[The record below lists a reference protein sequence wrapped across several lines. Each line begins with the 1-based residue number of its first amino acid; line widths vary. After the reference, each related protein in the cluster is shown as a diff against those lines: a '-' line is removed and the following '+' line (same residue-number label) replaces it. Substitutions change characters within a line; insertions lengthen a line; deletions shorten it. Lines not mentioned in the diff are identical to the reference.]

1 MNIFQQE
8 DVIKGMPD
16 QALMK
21 EAQAPTGRIPQYLV
35 VSEIQRRADMR
46 KRFAGEQQSMPQSTV
61 KDQIVSGGIA
71 SLGQQGQAPQGGMMP
86 QMPAAQPMPP
96 QQSMPVP
103 PQPMPQQMPQQA
115 MSNGGVVRMF
125 DGRGTPFTP
134 QGSTLEELAGSI
146 YDYQRPKRKGNP
158 FQYVEGSLSREDLM
172 RSILGQDAYVPSF
185 KESDKVARPKFVE
198 SAVESGMLEQY
209 LPREEDQFLETKV
222 VEEPSFQSE
231 FGVGNAAVT
240 DANKQLD
247 RELFPFLTE
256 IDEDLAK
263 IGLSDKSTEDKVNRD
278 INKGSVFEKGAE
290 ILMPD
295 DGDYSALTENF
306 EIDTSPIEAVSDKFN
321 PLLEELKNR
330 PKADYQSLI
339 RERTQDFMQFAPDY
353 EGLITEQEL
362 KAKKIREDARKDAGA
377 QALIQLGAGILEGN
391 VGEGLRGAG
400 KASSEIMAQARA
412 EASAEEKLANTM
424 KLSEKEAQMNLGIM
438 GEEAAQR
445 QYDRNTD
452 LIIKEYADDRAA
464 QLSAMNIRSDI
475 IKAEVEAE
483 TSVAQLIYN
492 AQSDKRQFHLDK
504 IVKAAA
510 IQRYDDLRKEENQAT
525 LRAIMQ
531 QIQDPLE
538 EWLLDYRRSI
548 KGKDVSMDQMQKDIN
563 KIINTFLTAY
573 GQKPVPVGGKEEDS
587 LSVSKETSSPNATST
602 NKSIDFSELN

>member
-71 SLGQQGQAPQGGMMP
+71 GLGQQGQAPQGGMMP

-172 RSILGQDAYVPSF
+172 RSVLGQDAYVPSF

-222 VEEPSFQSE
+222 EIPKAMEGYETNEGMFAPIGGTLADIKKIDLPF
-231 FGVGNAAVT
+231 AT
-240 DANKQLD
+240 TIDK
-247 RELFPFLTE
+247 ELFE
-256 IDEDLAK
+256 A
-263 IGLSDKSTEDKVNRD
+263 GSSDKSTKDKVNEDLYSQTQEDLRTLSGD
-278 INKGSVFEKGAE
+278 ISLDV
-290 ILMPD
+290 
-295 DGDYSALTENF
+295 
-306 EIDTSPIEAVSDKFN
+306 SPIRTAAGKFADLTQRFKDRT
-321 PLLEELKNR
+321 P
-330 PKADYQSLI
+330 ADYRSLI
-339 RERTQDFMQFAPDY
+339 EERTQDFMQFAPDY
-353 EGLITEQEL
+353 EGLITDQEL

-400 KASSEIMAQARA
+400 KASSDIMTQARA
-412 EASAEEKLANTM
+412 EAAAEEKLANSM
-424 KLSEKEAQMNLGIM
+424 RLSQEEARMNLGVM

-452 LIIKEYADDRAA
+452 LIIKEYADDRAT
-464 QLSAMNIRSDI
+464 QLAAMGMEADNIKSEL
-475 IKAEVEAE
+475 AAE
-483 TSVAQLIYN
+483 TSIVQLLYG
-492 AQSDKRQFHLDK
+492 AESDKRTFALERL
-504 IVKAAA
+504 VKVASVE
-510 IQRYDDLRKEENQAT
+510 RFKDLKEEEKQAT
-525 LRAIMQ
+525 LRAIIQ
-531 QIQDPLE
+531 QIQDPFE
-538 EWLLDYRRSI
+538 EWFKSYQR
-548 KGKDVSMDQMQKDIN
+548 KNPNVSMETLKVDVN
-563 KIINTFLTAY
+563 KFLNAFITAY
-573 GQKPVPVGGKEEDS
+573 GQKPIALEGDDDVSVDVPSGP
-587 LSVSKETSSPNATST
+587 SSSNATSA
-602 NKSIDFSELN
+602 NKKIDFSEIN

>member
-1 MNIFQQE
+1 VNIFQQE

-46 KRFAGEQQSMPQSTV
+46 KRFAGDQQSMPQSTV

-71 SLGQQGQAPQGGMMP
+71 GLGQQGQAPQGGMMP

-134 QGSTLEELAGSI
+134 QGSTLEELAESM
-146 YDYQRPKRKGNP
+146 YDYERQKRKGNP
-158 FQYVEGSLSREDLM
+158 FQYAQGSLSREDLM
-172 RSILGQDAYVPSF
+172 RSVLGQDAYVPSF

-222 VEEPSFQSE
+222 EIPKAMEGYETNEGMFAPIGGTLADIKKIDLPF
-231 FGVGNAAVT
+231 AT
-240 DANKQLD
+240 TIDK
-247 RELFPFLTE
+247 ELFE
-256 IDEDLAK
+256 A
-263 IGLSDKSTEDKVNRD
+263 GSSDKSTKDKVNEDLYSQTQEDLRTLSGD
-278 INKGSVFEKGAE
+278 ISLDV
-290 ILMPD
+290 
-295 DGDYSALTENF
+295 
-306 EIDTSPIEAVSDKFN
+306 SPIRTAAGKFADLTQRFKDRT
-321 PLLEELKNR
+321 P
-330 PKADYQSLI
+330 ADYRSLI
-339 RERTQDFMQFAPDY
+339 EERTQDFMQFAPDY
-353 EGLITEQEL
+353 EGLITDQEL

-400 KASSEIMAQARA
+400 KASSDIMTQARA
-412 EASAEEKLANTM
+412 EAAAEEKLANSM
-424 KLSEKEAQMNLGIM
+424 RLSQEEARMNLGVM

-452 LIIKEYADDRAA
+452 LIIKEYADDRAT
-464 QLSAMNIRSDI
+464 QLAAMGMEADNIKSEL
-475 IKAEVEAE
+475 AAE
-483 TSVAQLIYN
+483 TSIVQLLYG
-492 AQSDKRQFHLDK
+492 AESDKRTFALERL
-504 IVKAAA
+504 VKVASVE
-510 IQRYDDLRKEENQAT
+510 RFKDLKEEEKQAT
-525 LRAIMQ
+525 LRAIIQ
-531 QIQDPLE
+531 QIQDPFE
-538 EWLLDYRRSI
+538 EWFKSYQR
-548 KGKDVSMDQMQKDIN
+548 KNPNVSMETLKVDVN
-563 KIINTFLTAY
+563 KFLNAFITAY
-573 GQKPVPVGGKEEDS
+573 GQKPIALEGDDDVSVNVPNQKNTKPSSNRIRYDS
-587 LSVSKETSSPNATST
+587 DGNLITG
-602 NKSIDFSELN
+602 

>member
-1 MNIFQQE
+1 
-8 DVIKGMPD
+8 MPD

-71 SLGQQGQAPQGGMMP
+71 GLGQQGQAPQGGMMP

-172 RSILGQDAYVPSF
+172 RSVLGQDAYVPSF

-222 VEEPSFQSE
+222 EIPKAMEGYETNEGMFAPIGGTLADIKKIDLPF
-231 FGVGNAAVT
+231 AT
-240 DANKQLD
+240 TIDK
-247 RELFPFLTE
+247 ELFE
-256 IDEDLAK
+256 A
-263 IGLSDKSTEDKVNRD
+263 GSSDKSTKDKVNEDLYSQTQEDLRTLSGD
-278 INKGSVFEKGAE
+278 ISLDV
-290 ILMPD
+290 
-295 DGDYSALTENF
+295 
-306 EIDTSPIEAVSDKFN
+306 SPIRTAAGKFADLTQRFKDRT
-321 PLLEELKNR
+321 P
-330 PKADYQSLI
+330 ADYRSLI
-339 RERTQDFMQFAPDY
+339 EERTQDFMQFAPDY
-353 EGLITEQEL
+353 EGLITDQEL

-400 KASSEIMAQARA
+400 KASSDIMTQARA
-412 EASAEEKLANTM
+412 EAAAEEKLANSM
-424 KLSEKEAQMNLGIM
+424 RLSQEEARMNLGVM

-452 LIIKEYADDRAA
+452 LIIKEYADDRAT
-464 QLSAMNIRSDI
+464 QLAAMGMEADNIKSEL
-475 IKAEVEAE
+475 AAE
-483 TSVAQLIYN
+483 TSIVQLLYG
-492 AQSDKRQFHLDK
+492 AESDKRTFALERL
-504 IVKAAA
+504 VKVASVE
-510 IQRYDDLRKEENQAT
+510 RFKDLKEEEKQAT
-525 LRAIMQ
+525 LRAIIQ
-531 QIQDPLE
+531 QIQDPFE
-538 EWLLDYRRSI
+538 EWFKSYQR
-548 KGKDVSMDQMQKDIN
+548 KNPNVSMETLKVDVN
-563 KIINTFLTAY
+563 KFLNAFITAY
-573 GQKPVPVGGKEEDS
+573 GQKPIALEGDDDVSVDVPSGP
-587 LSVSKETSSPNATST
+587 SSSNATSA
-602 NKSIDFSELN
+602 NKKIDFSEIN

>member
-71 SLGQQGQAPQGGMMP
+71 GLGQQGQAPQGGMMP

-172 RSILGQDAYVPSF
+172 RSVLGQDAYVPSF

-222 VEEPSFQSE
+222 EIPKAMEGYETNEGMFAPIGGTLADIKKIDLPF
-231 FGVGNAAVT
+231 AT
-240 DANKQLD
+240 TIDK
-247 RELFPFLTE
+247 ELFE
-256 IDEDLAK
+256 A
-263 IGLSDKSTEDKVNRD
+263 GSSDKSTKDKVNEDLYSQTKEDLRTLSGD
-278 INKGSVFEKGAE
+278 ISLDV
-290 ILMPD
+290 
-295 DGDYSALTENF
+295 
-306 EIDTSPIEAVSDKFN
+306 SPIRTAAGKFADLTQRFKDRT
-321 PLLEELKNR
+321 P
-330 PKADYQSLI
+330 ADYRSLI
-339 RERTQDFMQFAPDY
+339 EERTQDFMQFVPDY
-353 EGLITEQEL
+353 EGLITDQEL

-400 KASSEIMAQARA
+400 KASSDIMTQARA
-412 EASAEEKLANTM
+412 EAAAEEKLANSM
-424 KLSEKEAQMNLGIM
+424 RLSQEEARMNLGVM

-452 LIIKEYADDRAA
+452 LIIKEYADDRAT
-464 QLSAMNIRSDI
+464 QLAAMGMEADNIKSEL
-475 IKAEVEAE
+475 AAE
-483 TSVAQLIYN
+483 TSIVQLLYG
-492 AQSDKRQFHLDK
+492 AESDKRTFALERL
-504 IVKAAA
+504 VKVASVE
-510 IQRYDDLRKEENQAT
+510 RFKDLKEEEKQAT
-525 LRAIMQ
+525 LRAIIQ
-531 QIQDPLE
+531 QIQDPFE
-538 EWLLDYRRSI
+538 EWFKSYQR
-548 KGKDVSMDQMQKDIN
+548 KNPNVSMETLKVDVN
-563 KIINTFLTAY
+563 KFLNAFITAY
-573 GQKPVPVGGKEEDS
+573 GQKPIALEGDDDVSVDVPSGP
-587 LSVSKETSSPNATST
+587 SSSNATSA
-602 NKSIDFSELN
+602 NKKIDFSEIN

>member
-1 MNIFQQE
+1 
-8 DVIKGMPD
+8 
-16 QALMK
+16 
-21 EAQAPTGRIPQYLV
+21 
-35 VSEIQRRADMR
+35 MR

>member
-1 MNIFQQE
+1 VNIFQQE

-71 SLGQQGQAPQGGMMP
+71 GLGQQGQAPQGGMMP

-172 RSILGQDAYVPSF
+172 RSVLGQDAYVPSF

-222 VEEPSFQSE
+222 EIPKAMEGYETNEGMFAPIGGTLADIKKIDLPF
-231 FGVGNAAVT
+231 AT
-240 DANKQLD
+240 TIDK
-247 RELFPFLTE
+247 ELFE
-256 IDEDLAK
+256 A
-263 IGLSDKSTEDKVNRD
+263 GSSDKSTKDKVNEDLYSQTQEDLRTLSGD
-278 INKGSVFEKGAE
+278 ISLDV
-290 ILMPD
+290 
-295 DGDYSALTENF
+295 
-306 EIDTSPIEAVSDKFN
+306 SPIRTAAGKFADLTQRFKDRT
-321 PLLEELKNR
+321 P
-330 PKADYQSLI
+330 ADYRSLI
-339 RERTQDFMQFAPDY
+339 EERTQDFMQFAPDY
-353 EGLITEQEL
+353 EGLITDQEL

-400 KASSEIMAQARA
+400 KASSDIMTQARA
-412 EASAEEKLANTM
+412 EAAAEEKLANSM
-424 KLSEKEAQMNLGIM
+424 RLSQEEARMNLGVM

-452 LIIKEYADDRAA
+452 LIIKEYADDRAT
-464 QLSAMNIRSDI
+464 QLAAMGMEADNIKSEL
-475 IKAEVEAE
+475 AAE
-483 TSVAQLIYN
+483 TSIVQLLYG
-492 AQSDKRQFHLDK
+492 AESDKRTFALERL
-504 IVKAAA
+504 VKVASVE
-510 IQRYDDLRKEENQAT
+510 RFKDLKEEEKQAT
-525 LRAIMQ
+525 LRAIIQ
-531 QIQDPLE
+531 QIQDPFE
-538 EWLLDYRRSI
+538 EWFKSYQR
-548 KGKDVSMDQMQKDIN
+548 KNPNVSMETLKVDVN
-563 KIINTFLTAY
+563 KFLNAFITAY
-573 GQKPVPVGGKEEDS
+573 GQKPIALEGDDDVSVDVPSGP
-587 LSVSKETSSPNATST
+587 SSSNATSA
-602 NKSIDFSELN
+602 NKKIDFSEIN